1 MADSRAKFAKFPQNT
16 VVELHN
22 SNHYVFL
29 QRPAEVALAMRSFL
43 ETRRIVR
50 QPVLPQPVEPHDTTN
65 HHTRAA
71 GRR

>member
-1 MADSRAKFAKFPQNT
+1 
-16 VVELHN
+16 
-22 SNHYVFL
+22 
-29 QRPAEVALAMRSFL
+29 MRSFL

-65 HHTRAA
+65 HRTRAA